1 MKTLGRITKTLGAVA
16 LTLLT
21 VTAVHA
27 AKPAKSLLTPANH
40 TLILI
45 DHQPQMAFATQ
56 SHDIA
61 EISNNVT
68 GLAKAAKLFEV
79 PTILTT
85 VAEKSFAGPLF
96 PGIQATFPDQKPID
110 RTAMNTWEDQ
120 RVVDVV

>member
-27 AKPAKSLLTPANH
+27 AKPAKSLLTPDNH

-61 EISNNVT
+61 EIRNNVT

-79 PTILTT
+79 PAIFHSCRRSEEHTSELQSRPHL
-85 VAEKSFAGPLF
+85 VCRL
-96 PGIQATFPDQKPID
+96 
-110 RTAMNTWEDQ
+110 
-120 RVVDVV
+120 

>member
-27 AKPAKSLLTPANH
+27 AKPAKSLLTPDNH

-61 EISNNVT
+61 EIRNNVT

-110 RTAMNTWEDQ
+110 RTTMNTWEDQ